1 MAMERAQK
9 KLGSKNPERTM
20 RNQMAAQ
27 LGSTRDD
34 PGPMDQSGL
43 FYQLFPDCE
52 KGCKSKSPRRSDH
65 RALCRT
71 LYRKHQA
78 FFRAGSRHHERLF
91 LASNQSGKTR
101 TCAFELVSHLT
112 GMYPAWWVG
121 YRFKYPIDAWAAGDT
136 RETTRDI
143 IQVEL
148 MGSIEHV
155 ERRQWSG
162 MFPAYSIYDT
172 TRKSGGVPW
181 CLDQIWI
188 RHLSGGLSSL
198 QLKAYDQGRRAF
210 QGTKKSLIWL
220 DEEPPDEPA
229 DADSESND
237 IYTEC
242 LMRTVNTGGLLM
254 ASFTPLRG
262 MTRFLQGYLDSAVMD
277 GTDADV
283 PARKA
288 FAGVA

>member
-1 MAMERAQK
+1 MATNNPLLRAESPDA
-9 KLGSKNPERTM
+9 LIRS
-20 RNQMAAQ
+20 QMIAQ
-27 LGSTRDD
+27 LGTRSDA
-34 PGPMDQSGL
+34 GPMDRSGL
-43 FYQLFPDCE
+43 FYQTFPNCV
-52 KGCKSKSPRRSDH
+52 KGCKPKSTKRSDH
-65 RALCRT
+65 KGLCRV
-71 LYRKHQA
+71 LYRKHSA
-78 FFRAGSRHHERLF
+78 FMRAGARHHERLF

-101 TCAFELVSHLT
+101 TAAVELVCHLT
-112 GMYPAWWVG
+112 GEYPAWWEG
-121 YRFKYPIDAWAAGDT
+121 YRFRHPIEAWAAGDT

-148 MGSIEHV
+148 MGPIEHV

-162 MFPAYSIYDT
+162 MFPAHAVYET

-181 CLDQIWI
+181 CLDYIWI

-229 DADSESND
+229 EAESESND

-254 ASFTPLRG
+254 ATFTPLRG

-277 GTDADV
+277 GTGTVEV

-288 FAGVA
+288 FAGVAV